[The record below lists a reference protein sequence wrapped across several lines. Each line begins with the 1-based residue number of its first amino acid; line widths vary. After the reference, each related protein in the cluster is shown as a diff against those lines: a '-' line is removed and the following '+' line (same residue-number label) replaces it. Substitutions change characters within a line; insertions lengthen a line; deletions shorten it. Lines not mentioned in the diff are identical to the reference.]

1 MKTKTLNGKLIFG
14 MILIGMII
22 CSGTV
27 FADHT
32 ATVTIS
38 PDIAN
43 CNELGNTFTV
53 TVTNNAGSADNILQ
67 VEIYKALTGISSF
80 TCGPAPSGWTLFEYT
95 DRCIYVTGLNSQDK
109 IGPGE
114 SLDFTF
120 DAVMSSDSCT
130 SDFIVVSVDDAEPT
144 GDRVTNTVSV
154 SIDCSAPV
162 ITKTVGDPKLP
173 GVGFDWWIT
182 QDTNI
187 NVLAKDSKDDNAC
200 NLGLDYC
207 RYTYTVDGNPD
218 PDFATECEGFGGTYD
233 DGWCVFKNGETL
245 NFNFKFNE
253 DSEHEIKIECYD
265 VAGNKAEINEIDKVD
280 STPPETTKTV
290 GEPKKI
296 EDGVEW
302 VDTVTEITFTSND
315 PDSTGHDCNIGVDKI
330 WYKNVIGPTEE
341 SCWDPQTY
349 CTVGC
354 MTSPYDEEKYD
365 GCIDECQELCSEKYT
380 PNTDPWYDCVEGC
393 SYENCEVD
401 ENWKLY
407 RGVPINKD
415 QESCH
420 ILYYF
425 SVDKLGNI
433 EPMQVNCFFVD
444 KTPPLVSKEHGTP
457 LVEDEGFDWVT
468 PETDITFTC
477 TDQEPHPSGD
487 EELCFKVS
495 YDLDPD
501 GYNTD
506 GYCTKYGGTMENGW
520 CCVPATPNAP
530 FVFNFNENEDSYHD
544 LEYFCRDAVEKSSEP
559 QIQYYKVDSVP
570 PTITK
575 EMIGDD
581 HIGQCPPQNEEDKC
595 YVRDDCENGVHIAVE
610 DGGEIC
616 AVDQVSCDYE
626 LWWESTSEEC
636 EEAGG
641 QYVEGWCLLEYGNFG
656 EEGQDIIFHKDS
668 THKLIVKCEDALGNE
683 MEEDV
688 EYFLVDSTPP
698 VTTKTY
704 GEPTKV
710 KEGYRWISSDTPIT
724 LTAEDEKVGVEK
736 IIYRVTNVGD
746 YLCPEKCEETGS
758 GDWIEVTGSST
769 EFTISDESC
778 HYIEFYSVDKL
789 GNIEEVKSQCVM
801 VDNTAPK
808 SVKEHGTPLVE
819 DEGFDWVTQ
828 ETPITLDCV
837 DSGPHPVDQE
847 TLCYKVSYDQP
858 EYPTYITEKYCEE
871 FGGDYNEA
879 TGYCCVY
886 VGDDKRENKYTF
898 HFLEDSYHD
907 LEYYCVDHL
916 GNTEEPVNIQYYK
929 VDSVPPSVTKVMN
942 GPYYGQCPP
951 VNECD
956 VCYVDTATNISLEI
970 EDGGEICAV
979 DNVQCHWRYRVNG
992 GGWSDWFT
1000 TIPITFPEECYH
1012 ELEIECWDKLGN
1024 TWHDIER
1031 FIVDK
1036 TPPIV
1041 SAQTGKPKIPCEE
1054 GEGCD
1059 YWIRDHVTEITLS
1072 CYDPDPH
1079 PSGVKKIEY
1088 RWKLDDGEWTDWIEY
1103 TEPIIFEEDSVHY
1116 LEYRCIDNVGKV
1128 RYGPGKVYKVDS
1140 TPPET
1145 TKTYTPEAYV
1155 DPETG
1160 YEYIDTQ
1167 HKVVLTAEDGGEI
1180 CAVGVDKILY
1190 RVISTEEEYCAGHCE
1205 EWNPDD
1211 EREWIEYTEP
1221 FNIPEESCHV
1231 IEYKSVDELGNEEE
1245 VKWQCVF
1252 VDKKPPYIEKELGE
1266 PHAFHTPEGEDYAAE
1281 FITSETPIYVSVSD
1295 QEPHPSG
1302 LKEVKYRYTIVDDEY
1317 CKEYP
1322 EGDDYRCG
1330 DAQGNGEWIYPEN
1343 MEEFEFTI
1351 PEESCHLIEIYAE
1364 DNVGK
1369 SSTHRQCVFVDNS
1382 APEPNKT
1389 VGKPKTKWDGKDA
1402 YYYDIADKCWSNDPE
1417 KFIECW
1423 KVTLFTPIT
1432 LDCIDQ
1438 EPHPVD
1444 HEETCFRVG
1453 VDGDDK
1459 TEFYCNLIGGI
1470 YNKYGDGFCCGMNAP
1485 YQFYFNEETEHNLEY
1500 YCVDALGNTGPVD
1513 EEKFKVEGTSF
1524 NITINK
1530 KWNLISVPFVML
1542 NDSIDEVFKDIA
1554 EDIISVWTYDGETGE
1569 WYVYTPDGNP
1579 DNDNLHEMKPGW
1591 GYWVLARNDTQLV
1604 IGGSLFSPAKTP
1616 PQKKLVKGWNLIGY
1630 YGNTDEDENPI
1641 LSYDGPEGNG
1651 KPAYCALFSLTDTT
1665 IGHPR
1670 WSALVTYWEPYP
1682 YLWEYINVYSRMDP
1696 GAGYWIEM
1704 DVEDTYVFS
1713 TQCWIWP

>member
-1 MKTKTLNGKLIFG
+1 
-14 MILIGMII
+14 
-22 CSGTV
+22 
-27 FADHT
+27 
-32 ATVTIS
+32 
-38 PDIAN
+38 
-43 CNELGNTFTV
+43 
-53 TVTNNAGSADNILQ
+53 
-67 VEIYKALTGISSF
+67 
-80 TCGPAPSGWTLFEYT
+80 
-95 DRCIYVTGLNSQDK
+95 
-109 IGPGE
+109 
-114 SLDFTF
+114 
-120 DAVMSSDSCT
+120 
-130 SDFIVVSVDDAEPT
+130 
-144 GDRVTNTVSV
+144 
-154 SIDCSAPV
+154 
-162 ITKTVGDPKLP
+162 
-173 GVGFDWWIT
+173 
-182 QDTNI
+182 
-187 NVLAKDSKDDNAC
+187 
-200 NLGLDYC
+200 
-207 RYTYTVDGNPD
+207 
-218 PDFATECEGFGGTYD
+218 
-233 DGWCVFKNGETL
+233 
-245 NFNFKFNE
+245 
-253 DSEHEIKIECYD
+253 
-265 VAGNKAEINEIDKVD
+265 
-280 STPPETTKTV
+280 
-290 GEPKKI
+290 
-296 EDGVEW
+296 
-302 VDTVTEITFTSND
+302 
-315 PDSTGHDCNIGVDKI
+315 
-330 WYKNVIGPTEE
+330 
-341 SCWDPQTY
+341 
-349 CTVGC
+349 
-354 MTSPYDEEKYD
+354 
-365 GCIDECQELCSEKYT
+365 
-380 PNTDPWYDCVEGC
+380 
-393 SYENCEVD
+393 
-401 ENWKLY
+401 
-407 RGVPINKD
+407 
-415 QESCH
+415 
-420 ILYYF
+420 
-425 SVDKLGNI
+425 
-433 EPMQVNCFFVD
+433 MQVNCFFVD